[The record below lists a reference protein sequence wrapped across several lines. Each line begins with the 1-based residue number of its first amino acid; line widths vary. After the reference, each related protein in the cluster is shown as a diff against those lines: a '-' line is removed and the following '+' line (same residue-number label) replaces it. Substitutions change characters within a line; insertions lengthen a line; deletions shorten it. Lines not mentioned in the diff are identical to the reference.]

1 MPATAAS
8 IALTHHVLRQLDDCM
23 IAGIP
28 REDQ

>member
-8 IALTHHVLRQLDDCM
+8 IALTHHALRQFDDWM